1 MSEGLAYPPDFR
13 IEKVPCVLT
22 TIEAAAFVYRLRR
35 GLVRGQ
41 RRRLR
46 RRQVRR
52 LRRGERSWR
61 RGGFRRRQVRRLRR
75 WLVSRQWRGLVS
87 GHAGRKVRRDRRQRR
102 GLGSRQMRGLRR
114 AASPRYFGLE
124 TSAAQLL
131 LAL

>member
-41 RRRLR
+41 RRRL
-46 RRQVRR
+46 
-52 LRRGERSWR
+52 
-61 RGGFRRRQVRRLRR
+61 RRRQVRRLRR